1 MIDGLVSIIMP
12 SWNTAK
18 FIGESI
24 ESVMNQTYSNWE
36 LLIVDDCSTDNTA
49 DVVEP
54 FLSDSRIKYYQ
65 NEKNS
70 GAALT
75 RNRAMREAQGEWIA
89 FLDSDDL
96 WMPEKLEKQIKLKPY
111 IDNSRVSSREENT
124 RTAQQIIGSNYTEVI
139 SNPIN
144 ASIILNVKPQYAN
157 SDSLN
162 KISKELKRY
171 PIVQDV
177 DYPDFIVKSISN
189 NFKKIQWVILAIC
202 LVFMVISMLLVANC
216 IRLNIFDKRF
226 SIKSMLLV
234 GATPNFVRRPF
245 VTKGLLQGVWGG
257 IIAIILLALLLLWG
271 NNMAPDFVD
280 FSAMLYIVIIL
291 AGVLLFSMLFTML
304 ISAFSVNRYIR
315 INDERLYL

>member
-1 MIDGLVSIIMP
+1 MANYYPDTIDSITKARLRLSAFGSIFSIALTMF
-12 SWNTAK
+12 
-18 FIGESI
+18 FIGALAFFAFFSMRYLQNLSQKI
-24 ESVMNQTYSNWE
+24 EMEVLFYSDIKE
-36 LLIVDDCSTDNTA
+36 A
-49 DVVEP
+49 DI
-54 FLSDSRIKYYQ
+54 D
-65 NEKNS
+65 
-70 GAALT
+70 A
-75 RNRAMREAQGEWIA
+75 
-89 FLDSDDL
+89 
-96 WMPEKLEKQIKLKPY
+96 LEKQIKLKPY
-111 IDNSRVSSREENT
+111 IENSRVSSREENT

-144 ASIILNVKPQYAN
+144 ASIIINVKPEYAN

-162 KISKELKRY
+162 KISKELKRN

-226 SIKSMLLV
+226 NIKSMLLV
-234 GATPNFVRRPF
+234 GATPKFVRRPF

-257 IIAIILLALLLLWG
+257 IIAVILLALLLLYG
-271 NNMAPDFVD
+271 NHTAPDFVD

-291 AGVLLFSMLFTML
+291 AAVLLFSMLFTMV
-304 ISAFSVNRYIR
+304 ISAISVNRYIR
-315 INDERLYL
+315 IDDERLYL

>member
-1 MIDGLVSIIMP
+1 MANYPDTIDSITKARLRLSTFGSIFSIALTMF
-12 SWNTAK
+12 
-18 FIGESI
+18 FIGALCFFAFFSMRYLQNLSQKI
-24 ESVMNQTYSNWE
+24 EMEVLFYSDIKE
-36 LLIVDDCSTDNTA
+36 A
-49 DVVEP
+49 DI
-54 FLSDSRIKYYQ
+54 D
-65 NEKNS
+65 
-70 GAALT
+70 A
-75 RNRAMREAQGEWIA
+75 
-89 FLDSDDL
+89 
-96 WMPEKLEKQIKLKPY
+96 LEKQIKLKPY
-111 IDNSRVSSREENT
+111 IESSRVSSREENT
-124 RTAQQIIGSNYTEVI
+124 RIAQEIVGSNFTEVI

-189 NFKKIQWVILAIC
+189 NFKKIQWVIFAIC
-202 LVFMVISMLLVANC
+202 LVFMIISMLLVANC

-234 GATPNFVRRPF
+234 GATPNFVRKPF

-257 IIAIILLALLLLWG
+257 IIAVILLALLLLYG

-291 AGVLLFSMLFTML
+291 AGVLIFSMLFTML

>member
-1 MIDGLVSIIMP
+1 MANNYPDTIDSITKARLRLSTFGSIFSIALTMF
-12 SWNTAK
+12 
-18 FIGESI
+18 FIGALAFFAFFSMRYLQNLSQKI
-24 ESVMNQTYSNWE
+24 EMEVLFYSDIKE
-36 LLIVDDCSTDNTA
+36 A
-49 DVVEP
+49 DI
-54 FLSDSRIKYYQ
+54 D
-65 NEKNS
+65 
-70 GAALT
+70 A
-75 RNRAMREAQGEWIA
+75 
-89 FLDSDDL
+89 
-96 WMPEKLEKQIKLKPY
+96 LEKQIKLKPY
-111 IDNSRVSSREENT
+111 IENSRVSSREENT

-139 SNPIN
+139 ANPIN
-144 ASIILNVKPQYAN
+144 ASIIINVKPEYAN

-162 KISKELKRY
+162 MISKELKRN

-226 SIKSMLLV
+226 NIKSMLLV
-234 GATPNFVRRPF
+234 GATPKFVRRPF
-245 VTKGLLQGVWGG
+245 VTKGMLQGVWGG
-257 IIAIILLALLLLWG
+257 IIAVVLLALLLLYG

-291 AGVLLFSMLFTML
+291 AAVLLFSMLFTMV
-304 ISAFSVNRYIR
+304 ISAISVNRYIR

>member
-1 MIDGLVSIIMP
+1 MANNYPDTIDSITKARLRLSAFGSIFSIALTMF
-12 SWNTAK
+12 
-18 FIGESI
+18 FIGALAFFAFFSMRYLQNLSQKI
-24 ESVMNQTYSNWE
+24 EMEVLFYSNIKE
-36 LLIVDDCSTDNTA
+36 A
-49 DVVEP
+49 DI
-54 FLSDSRIKYYQ
+54 D
-65 NEKNS
+65 
-70 GAALT
+70 A
-75 RNRAMREAQGEWIA
+75 
-89 FLDSDDL
+89 
-96 WMPEKLEKQIKLKPY
+96 LEKQIKLKPY
-111 IDNSRVSSREENT
+111 IENSRVSSREENT

-144 ASIILNVKPQYAN
+144 ASIIINVKPEYAN

-162 KISKELKRY
+162 MISKELKRN

-226 SIKSMLLV
+226 NIKSMLLV
-234 GATPNFVRRPF
+234 GATPKFVRRPF

-257 IIAIILLALLLLWG
+257 IIAVVLLALLLLYG
-271 NNMAPDFVD
+271 NSMAPDFVD

-291 AGVLLFSMLFTML
+291 AAVLLFSMLFTMI
-304 ISAFSVNRYIR
+304 ISAISVNRYIR
-315 INDERLYL
+315 IDDERLYL